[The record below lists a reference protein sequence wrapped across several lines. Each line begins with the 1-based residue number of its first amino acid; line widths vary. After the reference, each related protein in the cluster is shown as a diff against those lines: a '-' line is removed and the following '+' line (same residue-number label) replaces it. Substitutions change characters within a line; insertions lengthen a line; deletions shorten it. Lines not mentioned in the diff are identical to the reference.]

1 MAKTARGH
9 IEQLPSGSFRVH
21 VYAGTDPV
29 SGKPR
34 RLKQTCPDEA
44 SAAAA
49 LGQLLGQADGDRFP
63 DRHATLGQALDKYLE
78 VADLEVSTREAH
90 EGYVRRTIRPVLG
103 EVRIRKL
110 GADSLDALYTA
121 LKRCS
126 RLCGRL
132 PRVEHYADGEHFCD
146 ERCGPLRDHRT
157 NRPHVCDQRCRPHT
171 CRPMKPATILR
182 IHSVISSALDLA
194 VRYDWADRNVA
205 KNASPPHPRKREPD
219 PPSPDQGAR
228 LLNLVWAE
236 DEEFGLYLWTA
247 FTTGARRG
255 EVSALR
261 ENRFDFTR
269 QQVRLAR
276 NYLVK
281 QGQHIE
287 KAPKDGEGRVLSVD
301 LLTCELFQERFQRRR
316 AEARA
321 LGVQVPEDAFAFSP
335 DPAGQTPWNPDT
347 MTHRY
352 RRYARRVG
360 ITSSL
365 KELRHYSATQLLAAG
380 TDLNTVAGRLGHA
393 EGSTTLK
400 FYAQFTRPADQRA
413 AAVIPSQ
420 LDGLRKKERL
430 RELYGQHKSAPRS
443 DSLAALAV
451 VIGPQAGL
459 EEDIAL
465 AWLTEF
471 AAAD

>member
-1 MAKTARGH
+1 M
-9 IEQLPSGSFRVH
+9 S
-21 VYAGTDPV
+21 
-29 SGKPR
+29 
-34 RLKQTCPDEA
+34 
-44 SAAAA
+44 SAC
-49 LGQLLGQADGDRFP
+49 
-63 DRHATLGQALDKYLE
+63 T
-78 VADLEVSTREAH
+78 
-90 EGYVRRTIRPVLG
+90 
-103 EVRIRKL
+103 
-110 GADSLDALYTA
+110 
-121 LKRCS
+121 
-126 RLCGRL
+126 
-132 PRVEHYADGEHFCD
+132 
-146 ERCGPLRDHRT
+146 CGPRS
-157 NRPHVCDQRCRPHT
+157 RP
-171 CRPMKPATILR
+171 
-182 IHSVISSALDLA
+182 
-194 VRYDWADRNVA
+194 
-205 KNASPPHPRKREPD
+205 
-219 PPSPDQGAR
+219 
-228 LLNLVWAE
+228 
-236 DEEFGLYLWTA
+236 
-247 FTTGARRG
+247 ARRG

-269 QQVRLAR
+269 QQVHLAR

-287 KAPKDGEGRVLSVD
+287 KAPKDGEGRVLSLD
-301 LLTCELFQERFQRRR
+301 LLTCELLQERFRRRR

-321 LGVQVPEDAFAFSP
+321 LGVEVPEDAFAFSP
-335 DPAGQTPWNPDT
+335 DPAGQAPWNPDT

-430 RELYGQHKSAPRS
+430 RELYGQHEPASGS
-443 DSLAALAV
+443 DSRAALAA